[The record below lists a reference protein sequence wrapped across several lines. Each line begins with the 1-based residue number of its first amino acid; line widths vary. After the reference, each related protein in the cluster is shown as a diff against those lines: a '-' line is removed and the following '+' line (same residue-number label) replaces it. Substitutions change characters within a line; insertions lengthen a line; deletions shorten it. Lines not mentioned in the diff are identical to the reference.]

1 MIKIILSIVSLLLS
15 LVSLVLAIKLF
26 ISFKRQ
32 EREINE
38 RKKKLGF

>member
-15 LVSLVLAIKLF
+15 SVSLVLAIKLF
-26 ISFKRQ
+26 RIFKNQ

-38 RKKKLGF
+38 RKKKLGL